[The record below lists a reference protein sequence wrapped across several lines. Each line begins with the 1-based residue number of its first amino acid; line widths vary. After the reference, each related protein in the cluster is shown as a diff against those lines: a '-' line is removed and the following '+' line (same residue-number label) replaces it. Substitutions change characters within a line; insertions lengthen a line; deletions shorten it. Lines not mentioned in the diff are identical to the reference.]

1 MGSARVG
8 AETRRRAAAV
18 MVDAVAARAESAEIA
33 MMAAMEAGTD
43 GLYVG
48 VGLER
53 AEGVRV
59 SRPHLD
65 KMHNDVDELGSGMW
79 FGEVPIGPDGEPL
92 ITTVP
97 KTDGELRELRAKS
110 IVGSVAGDHE
120 QSECGAGAGG
130 GVARLAG
137 GAGPAGAAGVAGAA
151 AVAREMRCPACRAE
165 SPGLGAHVQVLPDS
179 GAGGTMLTS
188 AVGAVWDGDRSQT
201 TSFIDANGR
210 VVPARGGG
218 EFCVALY
225 DAAAGVWRKESYG
238 AGWVNPTA
246 PTVLGSVAVAQTRAL
261 GTHYPAGGGAY
272 HQNERG
278 HVYVMSDAVAHG
290 VHQIMA
296 YVLPSRCGLPSGT
309 VVDVTGLPVVSMM
322 GVVDD
327 RPAGANRL
335 RQVSFKAGGD
345 EDGQS
350 KANVLPASRGHRDT
364 SEAVGEPGKC
374 PGRGSGGCGP
384 ARGSVAARDSTIPST
399 PPSEPEGASQVPRTK
414 GGEELALLR
423 RRRVQAMLRRL
434 AFANRLRR
442 VMFEA
447 VRAALAQ
454 FWQEVLRRLT
464 GDDGTAVSAM
474 AFVSAMAQTRAQR
487 AAAEAERA
495 REFEAQRGVPR
506 EEEAVAR
513 EAAEAA
519 EAVRLKAVAV
529 VEREQLRQ
537 QKREAEAA
545 RLKAKAEAK
554 RTKQELR
561 EEQLQF

>member
-33 MMAAMEAGTD
+33 MMAAMEAGAD
-43 GLYVG
+43 GRHVG

-53 AEGVRV
+53 AGGVRV

-65 KMHNDVDELGSGMW
+65 KMHNEVDELGSGMW
-79 FGEVPIGPDGEPL
+79 LGEVPVGPDGEPL

-97 KTDGELRELRAKS
+97 KTDGELRELRAES
-110 IVGSVAGDHE
+110 IVGSVADGHG

-130 GVARLAG
+130 GVVRLTG
-137 GAGPAGAAGVAGAA
+137 GAGSAGAAGVAGAA
-151 AVAREMRCPACRAE
+151 AVACEKRSGRLCSACRAE

-188 AVGAVWDGDRSQT
+188 AVGAVWDGDRSQA
-201 TSFIDANGR
+201 TSFIDANGK

-238 AGWVNPTA
+238 AGWVNPMA

-309 VVDVTGLPVVSMM
+309 VVDVAGLPVVSMM

-335 RQVSFKAGGD
+335 RQVSFEAGGD

-364 SEAVGEPGKC
+364 SEAFGEPGKC
-374 PGRGSGGCGP
+374 LGRGSEC
-384 ARGSVAARDSTIPST
+384 RC
-399 PPSEPEGASQVPRTK
+399 
-414 GGEELALLR
+414 L
-423 RRRVQAMLRRL
+423 
-434 AFANRLRR
+434 
-442 VMFEA
+442 
-447 VRAALAQ
+447 
-454 FWQEVLRRLT
+454 
-464 GDDGTAVSAM
+464 
-474 AFVSAMAQTRAQR
+474 
-487 AAAEAERA
+487 
-495 REFEAQRGVPR
+495 
-506 EEEAVAR
+506 
-513 EAAEAA
+513 
-519 EAVRLKAVAV
+519 
-529 VEREQLRQ
+529 
-537 QKREAEAA
+537 
-545 RLKAKAEAK
+545 
-554 RTKQELR
+554 
-561 EEQLQF
+561 